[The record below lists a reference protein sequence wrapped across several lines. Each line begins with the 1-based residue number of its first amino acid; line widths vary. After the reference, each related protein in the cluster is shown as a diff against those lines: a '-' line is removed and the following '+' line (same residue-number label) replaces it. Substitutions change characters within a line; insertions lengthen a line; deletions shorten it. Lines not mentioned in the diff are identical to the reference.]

1 MVKLS
6 FGDGGGSCE
15 GRVPSEVKVVQAEG
29 RGRGVDVGCE
39 TAKRSEAAVRLFMKL
54 RCCDRRCRVVW
65 RKEADPPI
73 AMADQE
79 IGRRSR

>member
-1 MVKLS
+1 M
-6 FGDGGGSCE
+6 GGSCE
-15 GRVPSEVKVVQAEG
+15 SRVQSEVSGASRG